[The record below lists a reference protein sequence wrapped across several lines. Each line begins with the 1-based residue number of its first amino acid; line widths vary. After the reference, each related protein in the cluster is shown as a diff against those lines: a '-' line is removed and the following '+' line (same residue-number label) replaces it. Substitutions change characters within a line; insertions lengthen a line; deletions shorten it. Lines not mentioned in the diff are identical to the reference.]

1 MIPYTSNIS
10 SKEDGILEQY
20 LRAYAEVD
28 LAAIGHNIAEVR
40 RNVGDEVKI
49 CAVIKADA
57 YGHGAVAVGRYLEE
71 KRAADYFAVATVDE
85 AVELR
90 EAGIRTPIIIL
101 SYVSPSRYG
110 EVVRYDVTQ
119 TVYTLETARL
129 LAEEAGRQ
137 GVTAKAH
144 VALDTGMSRIGF
156 AVNESSADDIRA
168 ISLLPHLEL
177 EGMFTHFS
185 CADMTD
191 KSYSRMQMAKY
202 DSMCEML
209 DRRGVVIP
217 LKHICNSAGI
227 MEFDSHR
234 FQMVRSGIIT
244 YGLYP
249 SEEVDKTAL
258 DLRPAMS
265 FRSHVVNVHTA
276 PAGVGVSYGAT
287 FVTKEPTR
295 IATVSVGY
303 ADGYPRALSNKGRV
317 LIHGQFAP
325 VLGRVCMD
333 QIMVDVSHIDDVR
346 VEDVVTLFGRDGD
359 NCIPVEE
366 PAELSASFNYEFVC
380 SLSRR
385 VTRIY

>member
-1 MIPYTSNIS
+1 MD
-10 SKEDGILEQY
+10 KY

-28 LAAIGHNIAEVR
+28 LAAIGHNIAGVR
-40 RNVGDEVKI
+40 KNVGRDVKI

-57 YGHGAVAVGRYLEE
+57 YGHGAVAVGRYLENAVE
-71 KRAADYFAVATVDE
+71 YFAVATVDE
-85 AVELR
+85 AIELR
-90 EAGIRTPIIIL
+90 EAGIRLPIIIL
-101 SYVSPSRYG
+101 SYVSPSRYD
-110 EVVRYDVTQ
+110 EVVKYDVTQ
-119 TVYTLETARL
+119 TVYSLETAEL
-129 LAEEAGRQ
+129 LAKAAQAQ
-137 GVTAKAH
+137 GKTAKAH

-156 AVNESSADDIRA
+156 MINEQSADDIQK

-185 CADMTD
+185 CADMYD
-191 KSYSRMQMAKY
+191 KAYSKMQMENY
-202 DSMCEML
+202 DRMCDML
-209 DRRGVVIP
+209 DERKVVIP
-217 LKHICNSAGI
+217 IKHICNSAGI

-249 SEEVDKTAL
+249 SEEVDKKAL

-265 FRSHVVNVHTA
+265 FRSHVVNVHTV

-333 QIMVDVSHIDDVR
+333 QIMVDISHIDNVQIA
-346 VEDVVTLFGRDGD
+346 DVVTLFGRDGD
-359 NCIPVEE
+359 NFIPVEE
-366 PAELSASFNYEFVC
+366 PADMSASFNYEFVC

-385 VTRIY
+385 VTRVY

>member
-1 MIPYTSNIS
+1 M
-10 SKEDGILEQY
+10 
-20 LRAYAEVD
+20 
-28 LAAIGHNIAEVR
+28 AAIGHNIAEVR
-40 RNVGDEVKI
+40 KNVGSDVKI

-57 YGHGAVAVGRYLEE
+57 YGHGAVAVGRYLESAVE
-71 KRAADYFAVATVDE
+71 YFAVATVDE
-85 AVELR
+85 AIELR
-90 EAGIRTPIIIL
+90 EAGIQLPIIIL
-101 SYVSPSRYG
+101 SYVSPSRYD
-110 EVVRYDVTQ
+110 EVVRYGVTQ
-119 TVYTLETARL
+119 TVYSSETAEQ
-129 LAEEAGRQ
+129 LAKAAKAQ
-137 GVTAKAH
+137 GKTAKAH

-156 AVNESSADDIRA
+156 AVNERSADDIRR
-168 ISLLPHLEL
+168 ISRLESLEL

-185 CADMTD
+185 CADMYD
-191 KSYSRMQMAKY
+191 KSYSRMQMERY
-202 DSMCEML
+202 DHMCDML
-209 DRRGVVIP
+209 DERNVVIP
-217 LKHICNSAGI
+217 IKHICNSAGI

-258 DLRPAMS
+258 DLKPAMS

-276 PAGVGVSYGAT
+276 EAGIGVSYGAT
-287 FVTKEPTR
+287 FVTKEPMR

-333 QIMVDVSHIDDVR
+333 QIMVDVSHIDNVQ
-346 VEDVVTLFGRDGD
+346 VEDVVTLFGRDGE
-359 NCIPVEE
+359 NFIPVEE
-366 PAELSASFNYEFVC
+366 PADASASFNYEFVC

-385 VTRIY
+385 VTRVY

>member
-1 MIPYTSNIS
+1 M
-10 SKEDGILEQY
+10 
-20 LRAYAEVD
+20 
-28 LAAIGHNIAEVR
+28 AAIGHNIAEGR
-40 RNVGDEVKI
+40 KNDGSDVKT

-57 YGHGAVAVGRYLEE
+57 YGHGAVAVGRYLESAVE
-71 KRAADYFAVATVDE
+71 YFAVATVDE
-85 AVELR
+85 AIELR
-90 EAGIRTPIIIL
+90 EAGIQLPIIIL
-101 SYVSPSRYG
+101 SYVSPSRYD
-110 EVVRYDVTQ
+110 EVVRYGVTQ
-119 TVYTLETARL
+119 TVYSFETAEQ
-129 LAEEAGRQ
+129 LAKAAKAQ
-137 GVTAKAH
+137 GKTAKAH

-156 AVNESSADDIRA
+156 AVNERSADDIRR
-168 ISLLPHLEL
+168 ISRLESLEL

-185 CADMTD
+185 CADMYD
-191 KSYSRMQMAKY
+191 KSYSRMQMERY
-202 DSMCEML
+202 DHMCDML
-209 DRRGVVIP
+209 DERNVVIP
-217 LKHICNSAGI
+217 IKHICNSAGI

-258 DLRPAMS
+258 DLKPAMS

-276 PAGVGVSYGAT
+276 EAGIGVSYGAT
-287 FVTKEPTR
+287 FVTKEPMR

-333 QIMVDVSHIDDVR
+333 QIMVDVSHIDNVQ
-346 VEDVVTLFGRDGD
+346 VEDVVTLFGRDGE
-359 NCIPVEE
+359 NFIPVEE
-366 PAELSASFNYEFVC
+366 PADASASFNYEFVC

-385 VTRIY
+385 VTRVY

>member
-1 MIPYTSNIS
+1 M
-10 SKEDGILEQY
+10 
-20 LRAYAEVD
+20 
-28 LAAIGHNIAEVR
+28 AAIGHNIAEVR
-40 RNVGDEVKI
+40 KNVGSDVKI

-57 YGHGAVAVGRYLEE
+57 YGHGAVAVGRYLESAVE
-71 KRAADYFAVATVDE
+71 YFAVATVDE
-85 AVELR
+85 AIELR
-90 EAGIRTPIIIL
+90 EAGIQLPIIIL
-101 SYVSPSRYG
+101 SYVSPSRYD
-110 EVVRYDVTQ
+110 EVVRYGVTQ
-119 TVYTLETARL
+119 TVYSFETAEQ
-129 LAEEAGRQ
+129 LAKAAKAQ
-137 GVTAKAH
+137 GKTAKAH

-156 AVNESSADDIRA
+156 AVNERSADDIRR
-168 ISLLPHLEL
+168 ISRLESLEL

-185 CADMTD
+185 CADMYD
-191 KSYSRMQMAKY
+191 KSYSRMQMERY
-202 DSMCEML
+202 DHMCDML
-209 DRRGVVIP
+209 DERNVVIP
-217 LKHICNSAGI
+217 IKHICNSAGI

-258 DLRPAMS
+258 DLKPAMS

-276 PAGVGVSYGAT
+276 EAGIGVSYGAT
-287 FVTKEPTR
+287 FVTKEPMR

-333 QIMVDVSHIDDVR
+333 QIMVDVSHIDNVQ
-346 VEDVVTLFGRDGD
+346 VEDVVTLFGRDGE
-359 NCIPVEE
+359 NFIPVEE
-366 PAELSASFNYEFVC
+366 PADASASFNYEFVC

-385 VTRIY
+385 VTRVY